1 MGANDNLSR
10 ILPDTHLRQNDMSY
24 YNIYYKI
31 IFQIY
36 YYITMQKLDVPKI
49 EPINV
54 KQYEFKQSPYPQADK
69 LPFRSIIVSASQG
82 GKGILI
88 QNLVLKNYRGCSER
102 IYIVSPTAHIDEAY
116 KEIIKYIEKEVKVDN
131 KKEQYL
137 FDEYNPESL
146 SHIIDTQHKVI
157 EYQKKMKMK
166 KLFSCLLIIDD
177 FAEDKTFMRYSK
189 ILHGLYTKSRHFGLS
204 VITAS
209 QKYNALA
216 TILRLNTSSLYI
228 FKLKNMAEVDAFV
241 QEQSALVGKKTVYE
255 IYKLATEDQPYSF
268 LFVKLRE
275 SDVN

>member
-1 MGANDNLSR
+1 MHNLD
-10 ILPDTHLRQNDMSY
+10 P
-24 YNIYYKI
+24 
-31 IFQIY
+31 
-36 YYITMQKLDVPKI
+36 PKI
-49 EPINV
+49 EPIIV

-88 QNLVLKNYRGCSER
+88 QNLVLKIYKGCFER

-116 KEIIKYIEKEVKVDN
+116 KEIIKYIEKELKVDN

-137 FDEYNPESL
+137 FDEYNPDSL
-146 SHIIDTQHKVI
+146 THIIDTQHKVI
-157 EYQKKMKMK
+157 EYQKKNKMK

-189 ILHGLYTKSRHFGLS
+189 VLHGLYTKSRHFGLS

-216 TILRLNTSSLYI
+216 LIVRLNTSSLYI

-241 QEQSALVGKKTVYE
+241 QEQSALVDKKTVYD
-255 IYKLATEDQPYSF
+255 IYKLATEEPYSF

-275 SDVN
+275 ADVNRFIMIRLEKAIHIDKSKIV